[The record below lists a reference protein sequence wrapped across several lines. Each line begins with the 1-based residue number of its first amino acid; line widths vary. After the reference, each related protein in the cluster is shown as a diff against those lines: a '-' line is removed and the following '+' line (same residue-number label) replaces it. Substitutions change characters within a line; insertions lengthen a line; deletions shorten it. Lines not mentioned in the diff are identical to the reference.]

1 LGAHDSFREDNLPNT
16 NKFFSVKRPDHTGQ
30 PAGELG
36 ASEIRTGQ
44 PSRRPAAPPQA
55 CRIADTETGCDITSD
70 TLEAPR
76 FSDFNKKTNYRT
88 VNCEMNIIIL
98 INSSL
103 AHEVTIALKAF
114 NRLVRLKRFVS

>member
-44 PSRRPAAPPQA
+44 PSRRPAAPPTGMQN
-55 CRIADTETGCDITSD
+55 CRHRDWLRRHIGYVGRTEIFG
-70 TLEAPR
+70 
-76 FSDFNKKTNYRT
+76 F
-88 VNCEMNIIIL
+88 
-98 INSSL
+98 
-103 AHEVTIALKAF
+103 
-114 NRLVRLKRFVS
+114 